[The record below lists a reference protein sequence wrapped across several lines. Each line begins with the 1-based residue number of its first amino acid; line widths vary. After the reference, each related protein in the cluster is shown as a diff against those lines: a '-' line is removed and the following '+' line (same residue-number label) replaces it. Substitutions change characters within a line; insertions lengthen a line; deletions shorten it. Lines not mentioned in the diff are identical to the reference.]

1 MPILQP
7 SQNQIIAPGT
17 DILLHGT
24 AFDSDP
30 DFGKPPGV
38 GSVTYQID
46 GGPAQPLAHS
56 SHTSGFSTFVNYSQF
71 IGTLANGNHV
81 ITVTTNFTLN
91 TKPFDTIED
100 SVTVDIIAANF
111 ANLTGTCTAKSA
123 FTLSSPA
130 TIVLTFSP
138 PSVVIQSFPQITFPT
153 SSFAGASLAVTVS
166 LLSPGPGGNYDAST
180 GIITIPGV
188 VFNINATITV
198 STPIGDFTQSASG
211 TFTTTLTTERTT
223 SSEVPPVFTD
233 NGQRLQAGGQVL
245 LVGDGKYSSPIFG
258 MTDGGI
264 ALAGIIAPHP

>member
-1 MPILQP
+1 MPIFQP

-17 DILLHGT
+17 DILLSGT

-30 DFGKPPGV
+30 DFGKPPVV
-38 GSVTYQID
+38 GSVTFQVD

-56 SHTSGFSTFVNYSQF
+56 SHTSGFSTFVNYGQF

-81 ITVTTNFTLN
+81 ITVTTKFTLN
-91 TKPFDTIED
+91 TKPFDEIED
-100 SVTVDIIAANF
+100 SVTVHVAAATV

-130 TIVLTFSP
+130 TLVLAFFP
-138 PSVVIQSFPQITFPT
+138 PSVAIQSFPPITFPT
-153 SSFAGASLAVTVS
+153 SSFGGASLAVTAS

-198 STPIGDFTQSASG
+198 PLPIGSYTQSASG
-211 TFTTTLTTERTT
+211 TFTTTLTTEHTT

-245 LVGDGKYSSPIFG
+245 LVGDGIYSTPIFG
-258 MTDGGI
+258 MTDGSI
-264 ALAGIIAPHP
+264 AVAGVIAPHP